1 MRAILSIVITLAVS
15 FIAAAQERSTQ
26 LSCTISGHQAN
37 ITNGTTLDRVLPERV
52 VSVTVSSDD
61 HTDSSSLSIAVDEI
75 GSEYHLRLAA
85 DTATQNLSDA
95 SKYHLAVER
104 PGSDVIKRS
113 GEEIIIDLE
122 KYSIKANIFA
132 ELSNDSL
139 IKINYN
145 GICRNIE

>member
-1 MRAILSIVITLAVS
+1 MKLILSLVVLAVS
-15 FIAAAQERSTQ
+15 SPAAAQERSTQ

-52 VSVTVSSDD
+52 VNVTVSSD
-61 HTDSSSLSIAVDEI
+61 HTNSSSLSIAVDEI

-104 PGSDVIKRS
+104 PGTDVIKRS

-145 GICRNIE
+145 GICKNIE

>member
-1 MRAILSIVITLAVS
+1 MKLILSLVVLAVS
-15 FIAAAQERSTQ
+15 SPAAAQERSTQ

-52 VSVTVSSDD
+52 VNVTVSSD

-75 GSEYHLRLAA
+75 GSEYHLRLS
-85 DTATQNLSDA
+85 TETVTHNLSDA

-122 KYSIKANIFA
+122 QYSIKANIFA

>member
-15 FIAAAQERSTQ
+15 FTAAAQERSTQ

-52 VSVTVSSDD
+52 VSVTVSSD
-61 HTDSSSLSIAVDEI
+61 HTDSSGLSIAVDEI
-75 GSEYHLRLAA
+75 GSEYHLRVSS

-122 KYSIKANIFA
+122 KYSIQANIFA

>member
-1 MRAILSIVITLAVS
+1 MKVILSLVIVLAVS
-15 FIAAAQERSTQ
+15 SSAAAQERSTQ

-52 VSVTVSSDD
+52 VNVTVSSD

-75 GSEYHLRLAA
+75 GSEYHLRLAT

-104 PGSDVIKRS
+104 PGTDVIKRS

>member
-1 MRAILSIVITLAVS
+1 MKVILSLVIVLAVS
-15 FIAAAQERSTQ
+15 SSAAAQERSTQ

-52 VSVTVSSDD
+52 VNVTVSSD
-61 HTDSSSLSIAVDEI
+61 HADSSNLSIAVDEI
-75 GSEYHLRLAA
+75 GSEYHLRLAT

-104 PGSDVIKRS
+104 PGTDVIKRS

-122 KYSIKANIFA
+122 KYSIQANIFA

>member
-1 MRAILSIVITLAVS
+1 MKLILSLVVLAVS
-15 FIAAAQERSTQ
+15 SPAAAQERSTQ

-52 VSVTVSSDD
+52 VNVSVSGD

-75 GSEYHLRLAA
+75 GSEYHLRLATE
-85 DTATQNLSDA
+85 TATQNLSNA
-95 SKYHLAVER
+95 RKYHLAVER

-122 KYSIKANIFA
+122 KYSIQANIFA

>member
-15 FIAAAQERSTQ
+15 FTAAAQERSTQ

-52 VSVTVSSDD
+52 VSVTVSSD
-61 HTDSSSLSIAVDEI
+61 HTDSPSLSIAVDEI

-104 PGSDVIKRS
+104 PGTDVIKRS

-132 ELSNDSL
+132 EFSNDSL

>member
-15 FIAAAQERSTQ
+15 FTAAAQERSTQ

-52 VSVTVSSDD
+52 VSVTVSSD

-75 GSEYHLRLAA
+75 GSEYHLRLS
-85 DTATQNLSDA
+85 TETVTQNLSDA

-113 GEEIIIDLE
+113 GEEIIID
-122 KYSIKANIFA
+122 
-132 ELSNDSL
+132 
-139 IKINYN
+139 
-145 GICRNIE
+145 

>member
-1 MRAILSIVITLAVS
+1 MKEILSLVIMLAIS
-15 FIAAAQERSTQ
+15 SSAAAQERSSR
-26 LSCTISGHQAN
+26 LSCTISGDQAN
-37 ITNGTTLDRVLPERV
+37 ITNGTTLDRELPEGV
-52 VSVTVSSDD
+52 VNVTVSSD
-61 HTDSSSLSIAVDEI
+61 HTDSSNLSIAVDEI
-75 GSEYHLRLAA
+75 GSEYHLRLST
-85 DTATQNLSDA
+85 DSATQNLSDA

-122 KYSIKANIFA
+122 KYSIQANIFA

-139 IKINYN
+139 IKINYY

>member
-15 FIAAAQERSTQ
+15 FTAAAQERSTQ

-52 VSVTVSSDD
+52 VSVTVSSD
-61 HTDSSSLSIAVDEI
+61 HTDSSGLSIAVDEI
-75 GSEYHLRLAA
+75 GSEYHLRVSS

>member
-1 MRAILSIVITLAVS
+1 MKLILSLVVLAVS
-15 FIAAAQERSTQ
+15 SPAAAQERSTQ

-52 VSVTVSSDD
+52 VNVTVSSD
-61 HTDSSSLSIAVDEI
+61 HTNSSSLSIAVDEI

-104 PGSDVIKRS
+104 PGTDVIKRS